1 MLICCSPNSCPALY
15 GNRLPPA
22 VQADVTMRLPAAIG
36 DYTDFYASRCHAANV
51 GAMFRGPA
59 NALNP
64 NW

>member
-1 MLICCSPNSCPALY
+1 M
-15 GNRLPPA
+15 
-22 VQADVTMRLPAAIG
+22 TMRLPASIG